1 MTVIFSIFL
10 YIVFLGGKAAA
21 DYNSVV
27 DGEKIIKTALDNFG
41 RVDVLVNNAG
51 ILRDKSFAKLS
62 DADWGKR
69 NIFKHFN
76 KTSIISLLSDLV
88 HAVHLKG
95 SFKTTQ
101 AAFPIFKK
109 QGYGRIIMTSS
120 NSGLY
125 GLSFKYTKYMY
136 IINFL

>member
-1 MTVIFSIFL
+1 MD
-10 YIVFLGGKAAA
+10 VFL
-21 DYNSVV
+21 
-27 DGEKIIKTALDNFG
+27 
-41 RVDVLVNNAG
+41 
-51 ILRDKSFAKLS
+51 
-62 DADWGKR
+62 
-69 NIFKHFN
+69 
-76 KTSIISLLSDLV
+76 DLV

-125 GLSFKYTKYMY
+125 GNFSRIFFSQIVVVFKSDLISEMHYFM
-136 IINFL
+136 NF